1 MSEKIEKLLAGKGE
15 NYIFPFFWQHGES
28 EEVLRKYMDVIDKSN
43 IGAVCVESRPHPDF
57 CGEKWW
63 QDMDIILDEA
73 KKRNMK
79 VWILDDS
86 HFPTGFANG
95 AVEKEPVEMR
105 RQSICCR
112 VQDVTGGETVTVTEE
127 QLKHPDPFQ
136 KTMVENFVMQGEI
149 PVFDDDELLGIYAVR
164 VDEGKN
170 GFMDPAYRINL
181 TPEQK
186 AEDIHAA
193 EAEAG
198 ELIWEV
204 PEGTWKIYTM
214 HLSRN
219 FGYHRSYINMMN
231 AKSCKILLD
240 AVYEPHYAHYK
251 EMFGSTIAGFFS
263 DEPETGNGHIYEIE
277 DKFGTMVDFPWSS
290 DLFGVLS
297 EEIGEE
303 NFWKLPLLWENGA
316 DVDLTANLRY
326 TYMDAVTRLIQKNFS
341 EQVGSWCREHGVE
354 YIGHLIED
362 DDHHSRL
369 GSSLGHYF
377 RGLRGQ
383 DMAGIDDIGGQ
394 VLPGQENVCYN
405 NGTFQHR
412 NGMFYHYVLGKLA
425 SSAAAI
431 EPHKHGDS
439 MCEIFGNYGWEE
451 GVQLEKYLADHFMVR
466 GVNHYVP
473 HAFTAKEFPDP
484 DCPPHFYAHGNN
496 PQYRHFGE
504 LMKYM
509 NRICELITDG
519 AHEVHT
525 AILYDGEADWTGDV
539 ERSGKAAQ
547 ILYDRQADYDI
558 IPQDVFAEREFYH
571 TQIADGQL
579 VVNTQHYNTLIVT
592 EYHYITEAF
601 AKAVKEMTAAG
612 VKVYF
617 IGAKPEG
624 ICDVSADA
632 ADMGADVWKEAAR
645 QANMQMAADLEQ
657 AEVISYE
664 KLADL
669 AAEKLADTVTLTP
682 SNERIRVTHYE
693 YGDGSG
699 MVYLVNE
706 GDQIYEGTVTLAE
719 AVRKPAGK
727 ERTLAG
733 YDAWTNQLYPVY
745 TEEGSNAV
753 KVSLEPRKS
762 IIWIL
767 DADSQAE
774 NDTPEIESTQKAA
787 GEDRLA
793 ETVQQRIHKYSGTP
807 ETLADGWMRSTCRS
821 IDYPNFGAGKEV
833 PLPDHLEEEE
843 PLFSGFIRYEKKVRI
858 ENPANAILK
867 ITDAAEGVEL
877 FLNGK
882 SLGIQIV
889 PSYVYDLSD
898 AAVQGENELV
908 IEVATTLEREMSTI
922 PNRYGMP
929 KDDPKCKSGI
939 CGEVRLYQ

>member
-1 MSEKIEKLLAGKGE
+1 M
-15 NYIFPFFWQHGES
+15 
-28 EEVLRKYMDVIDKSN
+28 
-43 IGAVCVESRPHPDF
+43 
-57 CGEKWW
+57 
-63 QDMDIILDEA
+63 
-73 KKRNMK
+73 
-79 VWILDDS
+79 
-86 HFPTGFANG
+86 
-95 AVEKEPVEMR
+95 
-105 RQSICCR
+105 
-112 VQDVTGGETVTVTEE
+112 
-127 QLKHPDPFQ
+127 
-136 KTMVENFVMQGEI
+136 
-149 PVFDDDELLGIYAVR
+149 
-164 VDEGKN
+164 
-170 GFMDPAYRINL
+170 
-181 TPEQK
+181 
-186 AEDIHAA
+186 
-193 EAEAG
+193 
-198 ELIWEV
+198 
-204 PEGTWKIYTM
+204 
-214 HLSRN
+214 
-219 FGYHRSYINMMN
+219 
-231 AKSCKILLD
+231 
-240 AVYEPHYAHYK
+240 
-251 EMFGSTIAGFFS
+251 
-263 DEPETGNGHIYEIE
+263 
-277 DKFGTMVDFPWSS
+277 
-290 DLFGVLS
+290 
-297 EEIGEE
+297 
-303 NFWKLPLLWENGA
+303 
-316 DVDLTANLRY
+316 
-326 TYMDAVTRLIQKNFS
+326 
-341 EQVGSWCREHGVE
+341 
-354 YIGHLIED
+354 
-362 DDHHSRL
+362 
-369 GSSLGHYF
+369 
-377 RGLRGQ
+377 
-383 DMAGIDDIGGQ
+383 
-394 VLPGQENVCYN
+394 
-405 NGTFQHR
+405 
-412 NGMFYHYVLGKLA
+412 
-425 SSAAAI
+425 
-431 EPHKHGDS
+431 
-439 MCEIFGNYGWEE
+439 
-451 GVQLEKYLADHFMVR
+451 
-466 GVNHYVP
+466 
-473 HAFTAKEFPDP
+473 
-484 DCPPHFYAHGNN
+484 
-496 PQYRHFGE
+496 
-504 LMKYM
+504 
-509 NRICELITDG
+509 
-519 AHEVHT
+519 
-525 AILYDGEADWTGDV
+525 
-539 ERSGKAAQ
+539 
-547 ILYDRQADYDI
+547 
-558 IPQDVFAEREFYH
+558 
-571 TQIADGQL
+571 
-579 VVNTQHYNTLIVT
+579 IVT

-624 ICDVSADA
+624 ICDVTADA
-632 ADMGADVWKEAAR
+632 ADMGADAWKEAAR

-706 GDQIYEGTVTLAE
+706 GDQTYEGTVTLAE

-833 PLPDHLEEEE
+833 SLPDHLEEEE